1 MYNVSNYCKSSFHKT
16 SRLSYCAATYYAA
29 TYWAYSAKNTTTLKL
44 RSFRQD
50 LIDVIEIDYIIQ
62 T

>member
-1 MYNVSNYCKSSFHKT
+1 MYDVSNYCKSSFHKT
-16 SRLSYCAATYYAA
+16 SMLSYCAA
-29 TYWAYSAKNTTTLKL
+29 TYWAYSAKNTTTLKF